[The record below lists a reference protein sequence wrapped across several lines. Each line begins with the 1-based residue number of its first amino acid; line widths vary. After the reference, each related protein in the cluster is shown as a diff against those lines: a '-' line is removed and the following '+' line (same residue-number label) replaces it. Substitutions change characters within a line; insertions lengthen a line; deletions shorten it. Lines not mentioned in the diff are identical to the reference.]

1 MKLTPEQVRHIA
13 QLARL
18 KLNDE
23 EVEKFSHE
31 LTDILDWVEMLN
43 EVDTEGLNGEEGV
56 PETSQ
61 VTGLTNVLRADT
73 VVKCGVVGCDCDGC
87 GGGCECEECSC
98 DKENCREELLEC
110 TELPVERKQIKVKP
124 VL

>member
-1 MKLTPEQVRHIA
+1 MDLLLKHLLKRISYTFSYMKLTPEQVRHIA

-56 PETSQ
+56 PESSS
-61 VTGLTNVLRADT
+61 
-73 VVKCGVVGCDCDGC
+73 CGHRG
-87 GGGCECEECSC
+87 
-98 DKENCREELLEC
+98 
-110 TELPVERKQIKVKP
+110 
-124 VL
+124 